1 MSADLKRA
9 IEDFRGARRIAVVG
23 ASRDPSKYGY
33 KVFYHL
39 ERAGYEVYAINPNC
53 SGIGSHPCYDDF
65 NELPESVDA
74 AIFITPPTATLK
86 QVGAALEHGI
96 DLLWVQPGAADDAVL
111 ERAREAGAR
120 LVHGRCALVT
130 I

>member
-9 IEDFRGARRIAVVG
+9 IEDFRNARRIAVVG

-39 ERAGYEVYAINPNC
+39 ERSGYEVYAINPNC
-53 SGIGSHPCYDDF
+53 SGIGSHPCYDGFD
-65 NELPESVDA
+65 ELPQPVEA
-74 AIFITPPTATLK
+74 AIFITPPPVTLE
-86 QVGAALEHGI
+86 QADAALEHGI
-96 DLLWVQPGAADDAVL
+96 DLLWLQPGAADDTVL
-111 ERAREAGAR
+111 ERVRKAGAR